1 MAPHPDAHDGPRS
14 YPLVLRTTDY
24 AWWKPTLGAVVMGL
38 GFFVLPILVQPLLAA
53 GVAIQGGA
61 APFAERF
68 TAAARLETVTPAS
81 MLYLNLAL
89 AGLTLLAM
97 LVVKVV
103 HRLPVAWLAS
113 VRPGMRWRFFLA
125 CLGLSVVALVAALVV
140 GSLLPQDPND
150 VGGSGGPN
158 PLTGT
163 LVAIGIVVLLTT
175 PLQALGEEYAFRG
188 YLMQA
193 FGSLTGSRVAAV
205 AVTSLLF
212 ALAHGVQNLPL
223 FLDRLSFGVMAG
235 LVVVLVGGL
244 EAGIA
249 LHVMNNLFAFG
260 IALFFGDITSVLNVS
275 ESTWWQ
281 LPVTLTQNGLYLVL
295 VLLVARRMGLRRTSV
310 EPSESVRV

>member
-1 MAPHPDAHDGPRS
+1 MDGPHDGPRS

-24 AWWKPTLGAVVMGL
+24 AWWKPALGAVVMGL
-38 GFFVLPILVQPLLAA
+38 GFFVVPILVQPLLAL
-53 GVAIQGGA
+53 GVVIQGGA
-61 APFAERF
+61 APFTERF
-68 TAAARLETVTPAS
+68 TEAARLETVTPAS

-97 LVVKVV
+97 LVVRVV

-113 VRPGMRWRFFLA
+113 VRPGVRWRFLLA
-125 CLGLSVVALVAALVV
+125 CFGLSVVALAAALVV

-150 VGGSGGPN
+150 VGGGGPN
-158 PLTGT
+158 QLTGT
-163 LVAIGIVVLLTT
+163 LVAIGVVVLLTT

-260 IALFFGDITSVLNVS
+260 IALVFGDITSVLNVS
-275 ESTWWQ
+275 EATWWQ

-295 VLLVARRMGLRRTSV
+295 VLVVARRMGLRSTSTA
-310 EPSESVRV
+310 PSETVRV